1 MRNAITQF
9 ALCGLALFLLVGSAI
24 AADINGTWNFA
35 FIYQGSEH
43 PRTMT
48 LTVNGDQVT
57 VKSGEDIMKG
67 TFRNGKLEIAGERF
81 DEEAGYKATFKLSGT
96 LEGDQIK
103 GTATWDTY
111 DLTFTAT
118 RVK

>member
-1 MRNAITQF
+1 MKHLLTGF
-9 ALCGLALFLLVGSAI
+9 ALCSLVLLLLAPCAV
-24 AADINGTWNFA
+24 AADIDGTWNFA
-35 FIYQGSEH
+35 FMYQGSEH

-48 LTVNGDQVT
+48 LTTSGDQVT
-57 VKSGEDIMKG
+57 VKSGDDVLKG
-67 TFRNGKLEIAGERF
+67 TFQNGKLEFAGQRF
-81 DEEAGYKATFKLSGT
+81 DDEAGYKGEFKLSGT

-103 GTATWDTY
+103 GTANFDTY